1 MPYALF
7 MSNIPADLKYTAEH
21 EWVQVIDESTIRF
34 GITDY
39 AQDALGDIVFVSLP
53 NVGDSLTAGGTCG
66 EVESTKSVSDI
77 YAPVSGEVIARND
90 AIETAPDTLNSDP
103 YKKGWIVDV
112 RVAGNASELAAHLMD
127 AAAYQSLTS
136 S

>member
-1 MPYALF
+1 
-7 MSNIPADLKYTAEH
+7 MSNVPADLCYTAEH
-21 EWVQVIDESTIRF
+21 EWVQVVDATTMRF

-53 NVGDSLTAGGTCG
+53 EVGATLTAGSTCG

-77 YAPVSGEVIARND
+77 YAPVSGTVAARND
-90 AIETAPDTLNSDP
+90 AVETAPETLNTDP
-103 YKKGWIVDV
+103 YGKGWLVDV
-112 RVAGNASELAAHLMD
+112 TVADANALCAELMD
-127 AAAYQSLTS
+127 AAAYTALTS

>member
-1 MPYALF
+1 MHYACF
-7 MSNIPADLKYTAEH
+7 MSNIPADLNYTAEH

-39 AQDALGDIVFVSLP
+39 AQHALGDIVFVSLP

-103 YKKGWIVDV
+103 YKNGWIVDV
-112 RVAGNASELAAHLMD
+112 RVSGNASELASQLLD
-127 AAAYQSLTS
+127 AAGYLALTS

>member
-1 MPYALF
+1 
-7 MSNIPADLKYTAEH
+7 MSNIPADLNYTAEH
-21 EWVQVIDESTIRF
+21 EWVRVVNESTIRF
-34 GITDY
+34 GLTDY

-53 NVGDSLTAGGTCG
+53 NVGDQLTAGAACG

-90 AIETAPDTLNSDP
+90 AIETAPDTLNADP
-103 YKKGWIVDV
+103 YNNGWIVELKVSSDANAL
-112 RVAGNASELAAHLMD
+112 VATLLD
-127 AAAYQSLTS
+127 AAAYQEITS